1 MEFRLQLSD
10 LDGNPDRGV
19 IVLIRPFQTADE
31 SDVISLWDR
40 CGLLRPWND
49 PHKDIRRKRGV
60 RPDQFLVGLIS
71 DEIVATAMVGY
82 DGHRGWIYYLAVSP
96 DHQRQGLGSAIMD
109 EAERLLR
116 AEGCPKINLQVRTS
130 NTEVID
136 FYRSIGFTEDAVLS
150 FGKRLEADE
159 PD

>member
-1 MEFRLQLSD
+1 MIMQ
-10 LDGNPDRGV
+10 
-19 IVLIRPFQTADE
+19 IRPFQISDE
-31 SDVISLWDR
+31 PQVITLWDQ

-49 PHKDIRRKRGV
+49 PHKDIRRKMAV
-60 RPDQFLVGLIS
+60 RPDQFLVGVID
-71 DEIVATAMVGY
+71 DEIVATAMIGY

-96 DHQRQGLGSAIMD
+96 DHQRQGLGRALMD

-130 NTEVID
+130 NTDVID

-150 FGKRLEADE
+150 FGKRLEPDE
-159 PD
+159 AS